1 MRPEFAKAVDPVI
14 ERTLSLLERLEL
26 GEEADPQV
34 ERSRLKDLLSHAEA
48 LIGQNEEWKLAK
60 YALACWID
68 EVLINAQWSGRAS
81 WENFPLEVELF
92 GTQEAYDRYFL
103 RAQEASNFP
112 NRDALEVYYVC
123 FVLGFRGLYRT
134 PGEAERRQ
142 MPATPEAW
150 ANQTARSLR
159 EVALPSMAAGTG
171 QGAGAPPLYGK
182 RHFIGGSLLLTV
194 LLALAAS
201 LGAWYVFRLQSQ
213 DALGGTETE
222 VQGQSGA
229 SLDRSR
235 GDAQDDDLL
244 GDEQGADDLDLP

>member
-1 MRPEFAKAVDPVI
+1 MRPEFAKAVDPI
-14 ERTLSLLERLEL
+14 TERTLALLERLEL
-26 GEEADPQV
+26 GEEVDPQA
-34 ERSRLKDLLSHAEA
+34 ERTRLKDLLSHAEA
-48 LIGQNEEWKLAK
+48 LVGQNEEWKLAK
-60 YALACWID
+60 YALVCWID
-68 EVLINAQWSGRAS
+68 EVLINAQWSGRAG

-92 GTQEAYDRYFL
+92 GTQEAYDRFFL
-103 RAQEASNFP
+103 RAQEATNFP

-159 EVALPSMAAGTG
+159 EVALPSIATGTG

-194 LLALAAS
+194 VLALAAG
-201 LGAWYVFRLQSQ
+201 LIAWYVFGLTGRDS
-213 DALGGTETE
+213 LGGTE
-222 VQGQSGA
+222 QRAQDG
-229 SLDRSR
+229 LDAGDSSR
-235 GDAQDDDLL
+235 GDARDDDLF
-244 GDEQGADDLDLP
+244 GGQDEEADAFDP